1 MRFSQWVYERPD
13 YTALKNR
20 LNGLKTRIRDAASY
34 EELREAWLA
43 VKAECEYMEFQEEI
57 AYVRHLCGMDYENS
71 TEEVKIQNMEDP
83 EVYALRDECNLL
95 AKHSCFAS
103 GLENEFGSMIFAQIK
118 EKTTVNEA
126 DSLKLQTEES
136 RLKTEYRRLMRNSNR
151 DDNEL
156 FEVFSRLIEI
166 RRDLAASLGYKDYTE
181 LGYRLRNRYDYGRDE
196 LSVFRKQVQKTVT
209 PVLDDLKRRG
219 V

>member
-1 MRFSQWVYERPD
+1 M
-13 YTALKNR
+13 
-20 LNGLKTRIRDAASY
+20 
-34 EELREAWLA
+34 
-43 VKAECEYMEFQEEI
+43 
-57 AYVRHLCGMDYENS
+57 
-71 TEEVKIQNMEDP
+71 
-83 EVYALRDECNLL
+83 
-95 AKHSCFAS
+95 
-103 GLENEFGSMIFAQIK
+103 
-118 EKTTVNEA
+118 NEA

-219 V
+219 VEKTRFPAAARGSGELIAAISRTDSRNHKILFLFFTF